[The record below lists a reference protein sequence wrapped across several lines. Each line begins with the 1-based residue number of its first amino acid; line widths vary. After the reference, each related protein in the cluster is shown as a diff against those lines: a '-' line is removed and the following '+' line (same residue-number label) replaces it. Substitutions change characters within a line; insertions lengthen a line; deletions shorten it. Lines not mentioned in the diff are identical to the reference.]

1 MTGHA
6 VDHARA
12 DERLYDLHPRHGVYA
27 AIPPA
32 YLGADARILAAVL
45 ATDRRGVV
53 GIGTAAHRWRLVPA
67 APREVTL
74 ISRLHLAPPP
84 GVTVRRTVLRPG
96 DVVRDDAGFR
106 VTTPTRTLLDLAV
119 GSGRGALV
127 RALAEAEFHHGLT
140 PRDVLAVLRRGHPGS
155 ARLRTALDLH
165 VPGYGAMH
173 SRLERRFRT
182 LLIRHGVE
190 LPRRQVRLGR
200 WTVDCL
206 WPELR
211 VVVELDGGQHERPGQ
226 AAVDAARDL
235 WLRRNG
241 YVVRRY
247 TWAQIAGP
255 GAVDVI
261 TDLFDAF
268 AEARARR
275 AERRT
280 W

>member
-1 MTGHA
+1 MTVA
-6 VDHARA
+6 AIRQARQR
-12 DERLYDLHPRHGVYA
+12 EHLYDVHSGHGVYA

-32 YLGADARILAAVL
+32 YLAADAWILAAVL
-45 ATDRRGVV
+45 ATERRGVV
-53 GIGTAAHRWRLVPA
+53 GLGTAAHRWRLVPTP
-67 APREVTL
+67 PRDIQL
-74 ISRLHLAPPP
+74 LSRLHLSPPR
-84 GVTVRRTVLRPG
+84 GVAVRRTVLRPG
-96 DVVRDDAGFR
+96 DAVRDDAGFR
-106 VTTPTRTLLDLAV
+106 ITTPARTLLDLAV
-119 GSGRGALV
+119 DSGPGALV

-155 ARLRTALDLH
+155 ARLRRALDLH

-173 SRLERRFRT
+173 SRLERRFRE
-182 LLIRHGVE
+182 LLVRHAVG

-235 WLRRNG
+235 WLRRHG

-247 TWAQIAGP
+247 TWAQITGP

-275 AERRT
+275 A
-280 W
+280 